1 LDNGSP
7 KRIGRD
13 LTITRRKQDCII
25 TTIDDF
31 KNTLSLPLSKL
42 SKTNK
47 IYELDKQVLLLVHVK
62 FLKNV

>member
-7 KRIGRD
+7 IRIGGD

-42 SKTNK
+42 LKQIKYTNY
-47 IYELDKQVLLLVHVK
+47 IDKEEMFLV
-62 FLKNV
+62 